1 MKPEILP
8 PLGATVHVRP
18 AGWRRGIRL
27 WLPLFLVWLLLL
39 PLLILL
45 LPLLFVGAAIFGFNL
60 WRTLRAMNAFVAAS
74 RGTHVEVDKNDR
86 KIFIQLH

>member
-1 MKPEILP
+1 MKGEILP
-8 PLGATVHVRP
+8 PMGATVHVKP

-45 LPLLFVGAAIFGFNL
+45 LPFLFVGALVLGINL
-60 WRTLRAMNAFVAAS
+60 WRSLKAINGVLAAT
-74 RGTHVEVDKNDR
+74 RGTHVEVDNRDTKL
-86 KIFIQLH
+86 FIRLH